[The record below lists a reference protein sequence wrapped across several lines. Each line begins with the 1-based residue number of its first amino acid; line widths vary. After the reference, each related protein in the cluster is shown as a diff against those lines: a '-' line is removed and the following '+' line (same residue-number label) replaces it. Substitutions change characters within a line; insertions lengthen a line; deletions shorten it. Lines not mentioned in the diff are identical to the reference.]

1 MDDKFTSDT
10 NIKLLWELITSFN
23 IDKESNQL
31 TFDNTLDIVKSLQQ
45 PLIEKNKL
53 FIQIFTNKLL
63 EVNYENIEE
72 NDFQKRINNRNNK
85 YNSPIS
91 NNSQILSNNIKKEI
105 KNILK
110 HK

>member
-23 IDKESNQL
+23 IDKESNQVH
-31 TFDNTLDIVKSLQQ
+31 FDSTLDIVKSLQQ

-63 EVNYENIEE
+63 EVNNENIEE

-91 NNSQILSNNIKKEI
+91 NNSPILSNNIKKEI